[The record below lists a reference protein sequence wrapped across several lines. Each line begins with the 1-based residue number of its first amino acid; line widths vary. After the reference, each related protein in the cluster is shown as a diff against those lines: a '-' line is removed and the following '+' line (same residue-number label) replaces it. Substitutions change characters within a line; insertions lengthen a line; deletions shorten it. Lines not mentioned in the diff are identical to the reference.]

1 MPDHVD
7 SQDSAPPNVFVE
19 SDGPESDKPE
29 TTASMGEGCT
39 VFQHALEQR
48 LQLVCNPVAGSML
61 EQSMEGWRLIGQAMR
76 SLLSCTCLDY
86 PSRPRAALKQL
97 RATAKPQ

>member
-29 TTASMGEGCT
+29 TTASMGEAAQS
-39 VFQHALEQR
+39 V
-48 LQLVCNPVAGSML
+48 SMHL
-61 EQSMEGWRLIGQAMR
+61 S
-76 SLLSCTCLDY
+76 SLSIQYAILWQVPC
-86 PSRPRAALKQL
+86 
-97 RATAKPQ
+97 